1 MPVLDTI
8 NADLKSAMKDKDEI
22 RVITLRQIKTAVM
35 NAEIKTGKT
44 PDDEGVIGI
53 IFSLAKSH
61 NESID
66 SFKKGNRPDLAEKE
80 EKELA
85 VLMHYLPRQ
94 LTEEEIRA
102 IVSETVAATGAQ
114 TAKDMGKLMGALM
127 PKVKGKADG
136 AKVNAIVK
144 EFLK

>member
-1 MPVLDTI
+1 MSVLETI
-8 NADLKSAMKDKDEI
+8 NSDLKSAMKDKDEV
-22 RVITLRQIKTAVM
+22 RTATLRQIKTAVM
-35 NAEIKTGKT
+35 NAEIKTGKA
-44 PDDEGVIGI
+44 PDDEGVLNI

-61 NESID
+61 NESIE

-85 VLMHYLPRQ
+85 VLMHYLPKQ
-94 LTEEEIRA
+94 LTEDEIRA
-102 IVSETVAATGAQ
+102 LVSEAVKATCAQ
-114 TAKDMGKLMGALM
+114 SAKDMGKLMGFLM
-127 PKVKGKADG
+127 PKVKGRADG